1 MAKRPVFTI
10 CKTSPFFKEEIIEF
24 QFYSGFAESQ
34 QLKSIRSLHEA
45 FSRKNPN
52 SKILEISS
60 KSEIELGNKLS
71 AFNLMIEYKSGEK
84 HSVETAFQSSKV
96 FEYGGPF
103 IDLYAKTSK
112 EAKKDPRL
120 KNSGR
125 LKSFRYGK
133 RIFALEPKTYFYNWL
148 YINALHLHPDLA
160 EQLME
165 FDAFTDI
172 VFNPERS
179 VNCQAIAAA
188 IYVSLSK
195 NKLLEAAVDDERSFI
210 DIVYGE
216 QRNGNSSKAHEQI
229 GVWDLLD

>member
-10 CKTSPFFKEEIIEF
+10 SNTNPFFKEEMIEF

-34 QLKSIRSLHEA
+34 QLKSIRSLHEV
-45 FSRKNPN
+45 FSSKYPN

-60 KSEIELGNKLS
+60 KSEIALGNKLS
-71 AFNLMIEYKSGEK
+71 AFNLMIENKSGEK

-103 IDLYAKTSK
+103 IDLYNKSSK

-120 KNSGR
+120 KSSGK
-125 LKSFRYGK
+125 LVSFQYGK
-133 RIFALEPKTYFYNWL
+133 RVFALEPKTYFYNWL
-148 YINALHLHPDLA
+148 YINALHLHPDLT

-172 VFNPERS
+172 AFNPERS

-188 IYVSLSK
+188 IYVSLTK
-195 NKLLEAAVDDERSFI
+195 NKLLETAMHDEISFL

-216 QRNGNSSKAHEQI
+216 QRNSNARKTHEQI
-229 GVWDLLD
+229 GVWDLLN